1 MTALIMA
8 VLVVIGLGVF
18 AATARRRWRL
28 MTAAAAPA
36 NRSDEPGRRVGQVM
50 RYVFGQARMFRYKG
64 AGIAHALIFAGFVVL
79 ALRTV
84 ILFARGFT
92 GYTPY
97 DFPGQPGYR
106 PGPGFGFWLFDDDA
120 VLGIAYLFL
129 KDLVGLGVIAGV
141 AYFLYLRLVKKP
153 RRMELSREGIFILCM
168 ILGIVV
174 SDLLYEATGVFMAA
188 GDSRVVFHASTPA
201 ASVVAYA
208 FAAMNPLVAVAL
220 HHLGFWMHAIIV
232 LVFLNFLPFGKHF
245 HILTILPQVYTAN
258 PQPRGRL
265 APIPDIEGR
274 LERSETLGVRKARDF
289 SWKAVLDFYTCTE
302 CGRCSDHCPAFN
314 TGKLLSPK
322 HLTMDLRDHMYRNE
336 RAILRGDD
344 RREKTSEA
352 EVQAAGKTD
361 PVQHSRVRSAF
372 WKKDGSSDETHGE
385 LLTQWVDPEV
395 IWACTTCGACEQECP
410 VFISYVDKIVDLR
423 RHAVMEKGEFPEQ
436 LQNAFQ
442 GLERVGNPYSFAN
455 EHRADWAAGLEIPLR
470 SEKPDADVLYWVGC
484 SPSFDDRARKIA
496 RATAALMKQAG
507 VDFAILGPEELC
519 TGDPARR
526 AGNEYLFE
534 TLARQNVETLNN
546 YQVKK
551 IVATCP
557 HCFNTIRNEYPD
569 FGGTFEVVHHTDF
582 LLQLVRE
589 GKLKLANRV
598 DGTIVY
604 HDSCYLGRYN
614 DIYDS
619 PRELLKRIPGL
630 TVVEAKESRD
640 RGMCCGAGG
649 AQMWKEE
656 EPIRRPGSREGD
668 GKVNHA
674 RARQLLR
681 VLPTVPAVAA
691 SGAGPAD
698 RGSDAGAS
706 ARMVASACPFCMTML
721 RDGLRDQGHEDV
733 QQMDVAEVLLKAAG
747 ADRAVTPPAP
757 NGP

>member
-1 MTALIMA
+1 MFLFLAVGLGFFARTAL
-8 VLVVIGLGVF
+8 
-18 AATARRRWRL
+18 RRWKL
-28 MTAAAAPA
+28 MKAAAAPA
-36 NRSDEPGRRVGQVM
+36 DRSDEPGRRIGQVV
-50 RYVFGQARMFRYKG
+50 RYVFGQARMFRYEG
-64 AGIAHALIFAGFVVL
+64 AGVAHALIFAGFVVL

-97 DFPGQPGYR
+97 DFMRLGYR
-106 PGPGFGFWLFDDDA
+106 EGPGFGFWLFDDDA
-120 VLGIAYLFL
+120 ALGIAYLFL
-129 KDLVGLGVIAGV
+129 KDLIGLGVILGV

-168 ILGIVV
+168 ILGIIV
-174 SDLLYEATGVFMAA
+174 SDLVYEASGVFMAA
-188 GDSRVVFHASTPA
+188 GDRRVVFHWATPVAST
-201 ASVVAYA
+201 VAYA
-208 FAAMNPLVAVAL
+208 FAAVNPMIVVAF
-220 HHLGFWMHAIIV
+220 HHLGFWSHAIIV
-232 LVFLNFLPFGKHF
+232 LTFLNFLPYGKHF
-245 HILTILPQVYTAN
+245 HILTIIPQVYTAN

-274 LERSETLGVRKARDF
+274 IERSETLGVKNARDL

-336 RAILRGDD
+336 RVLVGSRKDQQRG
-344 RREKTSEA
+344 EMESGA
-352 EVQAAGKTD
+352 HD
-361 PVQHSRVRSAF
+361 PKSNTQNAF
-372 WKKDGSSDETHGE
+372 LKKDGAADESNGE
-385 LLTQWVDPEV
+385 LLTNWIDPEV

-455 EHRADWAAGLEIPLR
+455 EHRTDWAAGLDIPLR
-470 SEKPDADVLYWVGC
+470 SEKPGAAILYWVGC
-484 SPSFDDRARKIA
+484 SPSFDDRAKKIA
-496 RATAALMKQAG
+496 RATATLMKQAG
-507 VDFAILGPEELC
+507 VDFAILGPEEMC

-546 YQVKK
+546 YRVKK

-569 FGGTFEVVHHTDF
+569 FGGKFEVVHHTDF

-598 DGTIVY
+598 DGTVVY

-614 DIYDS
+614 DIYDP
-619 PRELLKRIPGL
+619 PRELLKSIPGL
-630 TVVEAKESRD
+630 NVVEAKESRD

-681 VLPTVPAVAA
+681 VLPTPR
-691 SGAGPAD
+691 STETQGPA
-698 RGSDAGAS
+698 SV
-706 ARMVASACPFCMTML
+706 VASACPFCMTML
-721 RDGLRDQGHEDV
+721 RDGLRDQGHDDV
-733 QQMDVAEVLLKAAG
+733 QQMDVAEVLLKATVCDSSAG
-747 ADRAVTPPAP
+747 
-757 NGP
+757 